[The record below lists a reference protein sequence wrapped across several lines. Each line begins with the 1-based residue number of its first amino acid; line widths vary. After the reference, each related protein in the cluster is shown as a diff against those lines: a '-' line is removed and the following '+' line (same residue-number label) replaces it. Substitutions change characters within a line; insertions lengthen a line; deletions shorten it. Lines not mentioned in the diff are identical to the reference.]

1 MAMMDQSLVNRWLQV
16 VLVRDLDSRLSA
28 REAAAVADWLN
39 DTQFAV
45 HVMRSIVYLLV
56 TALPV
61 GVLKYARFLSTS

>member
-1 MAMMDQSLVNRWLQV
+1 MMDQSLVNRWLQV

-45 HVMRSIVYLLV
+45 HVMRSIVYLSPHHQL
-56 TALPV
+56 A
-61 GVLKYARFLSTS
+61 Y